1 MEREGAGTSISQ
13 APCWPPRSVTLLF
26 TECAVPREAALSSA
40 GPGRRSHGERVL
52 GECLPL
58 KTAVGS
64 PETHA
69 HRAPRHQE
77 GVPGSGHGRLL
88 GSRWRQALPLFSLF
102 RRQTTPGIIIPA
114 SQTRSS
120 PDNLAAGSELRSPD
134 SKAAPTRPPAA
145 EPPTAF
151 HRGGGGGQMPPS
163 EQPAQLPTDDFL
175 MLPVTWIFIT

>member
-26 TECAVPREAALSSA
+26 TEYAVPREAALSSA

-69 HRAPRHQE
+69 HRAPVTRRGRRGADA
-77 GVPGSGHGRLL
+77 GVCWGHRGGRRFPCSL
-88 GSRWRQALPLFSLF
+88 SFAARQLRVSLF
-102 RRQTTPGIIIPA
+102 PLL
-114 SQTRSS
+114 RSS

-151 HRGGGGGQMPPS
+151 HRGGGGRCPPLNNPPS
-163 EQPAQLPTDDFL
+163 CPPT
-175 MLPVTWIFIT
+175 TS

>member
-26 TECAVPREAALSSA
+26 TEYAVPREAALSLA

-77 GVPGSGHGRLL
+77 GAPGSGRGRLL
-88 GSRWRQALPLFSLF
+88 GSRRQALPLFSFAARQLRVSLF
-102 RRQTTPGIIIPA
+102 LLLRREAALTTWPQAVSCGAQTPKQPRLDP
-114 SQTRSS
+114 QPQS
-120 PDNLAAGSELRSPD
+120 PPRPSIGAGV
-134 SKAAPTRPPAA
+134 
-145 EPPTAF
+145 
-151 HRGGGGGQMPPS
+151 QMPPS

>member
-26 TECAVPREAALSSA
+26 TEYAVPREAALSSA

-69 HRAPRHQE
+69 HRAPITRRGRRGADA
-77 GVPGSGHGRLL
+77 GVCWGHRGGRRFPCSLSL
-88 GSRWRQALPLFSLF
+88 AARQLRVSLF
-102 RRQTTPGIIIPA
+102 PLLRREAALTTWPQAVSCGAQTPKQP
-114 SQTRSS
+114 RL
-120 PDNLAAGSELRSPD
+120 D
-134 SKAAPTRPPAA
+134 PPAA

-151 HRGGGGGQMPPS
+151 HRGGGVQMPPS

-175 MLPVTWIFIT
+175 MLPVTWIFIM